1 MTFAYRRRYQGALKA
16 VVLDWAGTVVDFGC
30 LAPAGAFIEAFRR
43 HGVDITLAQARGP
56 MGTPKRDHIK
66 AVAAMGPVNAAWIAR
81 HGAAPTEADI
91 DAIYATFMPLQVA
104 VVENYAG
111 LIPGALEAV
120 AGLRARGLKIG
131 STTGYPR
138 PVMEVVS
145 AAATRQG
152 YTPDVCVCAGDTPS
166 GRPGPSMA
174 LKCLIDLDV
183 HPVEACVKI
192 GDTVVDVEEGLN
204 AGMWTVALVDCGN
217 EVGLPFDEWSGLS
230 PAAQARLR
238 APAADKLARAGA
250 HYVIGSLAEVFPVLD
265 DIERRLATGEKP

>member
-1 MTFAYRRRYQGALKA
+1 MTFAYARRYRGPLRA

-43 HGVDITLAQARGP
+43 HGVDITLDQARGP

-66 AVAAMGPVNAAWIAR
+66 AVAAMAPVAAAWAAR
-81 HGAAPTEADI
+81 HGAAVTEADI

-120 AGLRARGLKIG
+120 AALRARGLKIG

-138 PVMEVVS
+138 PVMEVVL
-145 AAATRQG
+145 AAAARQG
-152 YTPDVCVCAGDTPS
+152 YVPDACVCAGETPS
-166 GRPGPSMA
+166 GRPGPAMA

-204 AGMWTVALVDCGN
+204 AGMWTIALADCGN
-217 EVGLPFDEWSGLS
+217 EVGLPFEQWSALS
-230 PAAQARLR
+230 PAAQAKRR

-250 HYVIGSLAEVFPVLD
+250 HYVVGALSEVQPVLD
-265 DIERRLATGEKP
+265 DIERRLAAGEKP

>member
-1 MTFAYRRRYQGALKA
+1 MTFAYRRSYRGPLKA

-66 AVAAMGPVNAAWIAR
+66 AVTAMAAVGAAWVAR

-104 VVENYAG
+104 VVRDYAG
-111 LIPGALEAV
+111 LIPGALDAV
-120 AGLRARGLKIG
+120 AVLRGRGLKIG

-138 PVMEVVS
+138 PVMEVVLAE
-145 AAATRQG
+145 AARQG
-152 YTPDVCVCAGDTPS
+152 YAPDACVCAGETPS
-166 GRPGPSMA
+166 GRPGPAMA

-204 AGMWTVALVDCGN
+204 AGMWTVALADCGN
-217 EVGLPFDEWSGLS
+217 EVGLPFDQWSALS
-230 PAAQARLR
+230 PAEQARLR

-250 HYVIGSLAEVFPVLD
+250 HYVIGALAEIQPILD
-265 DIERRLATGEKP
+265 DIERRLAAGEKP